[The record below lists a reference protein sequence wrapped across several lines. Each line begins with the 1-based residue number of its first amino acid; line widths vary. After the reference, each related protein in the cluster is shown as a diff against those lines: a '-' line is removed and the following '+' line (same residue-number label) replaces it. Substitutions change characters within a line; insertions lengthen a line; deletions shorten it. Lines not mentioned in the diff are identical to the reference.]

1 MPVTPL
7 GNTIYINQNMNVVA
21 NKQAETQNRFDLQ
34 SLAAMAIKDENSEEV
49 AEVRPAEETYK
60 IDPQHQHEKSK
71 GEHQEGAFDEDGK
84 KLGGSNDEAQE
95 SDESGAVSQSRI
107 LDIKI

>member
-21 NKQAETQNRFDLQ
+21 NKQADMQNRFDLQ
-34 SLAAMAIKDENSEEV
+34 SLAAMTLKEDEDKEV
-49 AEVRPAEETYK
+49 VQVRPTEETYK
-60 IDPQHQHEKSK
+60 IDPQHQHEKSQSDQRESVFE
-71 GEHQEGAFDEDGK
+71 GEEEPNGE
-84 KLGGSNDEAQE
+84 SSVAQDD
-95 SDESGAVSQSRI
+95 DESEIISQDRI

>member
-21 NKQAETQNRFDLQ
+21 NKQSEVQNRFDLQ
-34 SLAAMAIKDENSEEV
+34 SLAAMALNEEKNEEV
-49 AEVRPAEETYK
+49 EQVRPTEETYK

-71 GEHQEGAFDEDGK
+71 SEHQESVF
-84 KLGGSNDEAQE
+84 DEAQSRRDNGGE
-95 SDESGAVSQSRI
+95 SAQDSDESEVIAQDRI

>member
-21 NKQAETQNRFDLQ
+21 NKQAEVQNRFDLQ
-34 SLAAMAIKDENSEEV
+34 SLAAMALNEEKNEEV
-49 AEVRPAEETYK
+49 EQVRPTEETYK
-60 IDPQHQHEKSK
+60 IDPQHQHEKSRSDQH
-71 GEHQEGAFDEDGK
+71 ESVFDGTKNEQDAA
-84 KLGGSNDEAQE
+84 SDSAQD
-95 SDESGAVSQSRI
+95 SDESEAISEDRI